1 MRRSCACPILGSAAA
16 GSLLSLANPLQATLH
31 DYTSSGPG
39 PNPVH
44 GDHACF
50 CPAGV
55 FFGSIATRLQPRFY
69 SLSSGPG
76 PNPKSLHVT
85 CAVVNDITPTG
96 RTHQGV
102 GSTWLAG
109 MKPGD
114 KMPSFVR
121 RSTFRLPRQLDV
133 PIVMIGPGTGL
144 APFRGF
150 LQQRAWLQKKSG
162 MPFCFWLTCCWVCL
176 HAFSR
181 PNCRPMHQ
189 VAHIRLLQCISW

>member
-1 MRRSCACPILGSAAA
+1 MYVSALKVPSSAVLPLDCSPASTPSPLAA
-16 GSLLSLANPLQATLH
+16 GLTHGIDQASL
-31 DYTSSGPG
+31 
-39 PNPVH
+39 
-44 GDHACF
+44 

-55 FFGSIATRLQPRFY
+55 FFGSIAPRLQPRFY

-102 GSTWLAG
+102 GSTWLAA
-109 MKPGD
+109 MKPGN

-162 MPFCFWLTCCWVCL
+162 APFPSCGPACC
-176 HAFSR
+176 
-181 PNCRPMHQ
+181 
-189 VAHIRLLQCISW
+189 

>member
-1 MRRSCACPILGSAAA
+1 MQGPKLHHQVQVRLLCRSVVWLRCNTKVPAHMVLVQPCSDH
-16 GSLLSLANPLQATLH
+16 STFNPSVRGDTLC
-31 DYTSSGPG
+31 SW
-39 PNPVH
+39 
-44 GDHACF
+44 
-50 CPAGV
+50 PAGV
-55 FFGSIATRLQPRFY
+55 FFGCIAPRLQPRFY

-96 RTHQGV
+96 RTHKGV

-162 MPFCFWLTCCWVCL
+162 M
-176 HAFSR
+176 HAAGHNALWTVR
-181 PNCRPMHQ
+181 
-189 VAHIRLLQCISW
+189 A